1 MLCIYNNDTAMEP
14 VQCGQLTMKEPS
26 AQKRESGSSEEIS
39 RENSKE
45 RQAFAASAEARPL
58 AELSHRAA
66 VMPPLLADTLAR
78 FEGIAR
84 WGLNE

>member
-1 MLCIYNNDTAMEP
+1 MNEST
-14 VQCGQLTMKEPS
+14 
-26 AQKRESGSSEEIS
+26 AQKRDSGSSDKLAK
-39 RENSKE
+39 ENLKE
-45 RQAFAASAEARPL
+45 QRVFAATAEARPL
-58 AELSHRAA
+58 AELSHHAA

>member
-1 MLCIYNNDTAMEP
+1 MNEST
-14 VQCGQLTMKEPS
+14 
-26 AQKRESGSSEEIS
+26 AQKRESASSDELS
-39 RENSKE
+39 RENLNE
-45 RQAFAASAEARPL
+45 RQAFAASAEAVPL

-66 VMPPLLADTLAR
+66 VMPPLLAETLAR